1 MLPLPNILSHN
12 RDMYKHITTI
22 QYLEIVKKISTFI
35 ILLIAQFCSFVHD
48 KLIISRRCFYRD
60 SEVTH
65 SFDDFPHC
73 KSNVKTIE
81 EVKIRYECI
90 MHPDKSNCIGRQIT
104 SGQSNSA
111 GCGMPTF
118 SMMPVLIATCVPL
131 PKKAFPLRLSV
142 RLLFYKSYVARHP
155 RSVIIQV
162 GIMVFLNISTLDYVT
177 TIEPVWKRCILPLW
191 YYELASM
198 LTKIASTQ
206 SELPLSPSQHHVFTC
221 RRLLPFPTWFP
232 VHHRAV
238 PEVEVKAIHSGPQF
252 RVAYGKK
259 IMFSCLDLYVQ
270 KCRELGSGV
279 QPQATPQA

>member
-1 MLPLPNILSHN
+1 
-12 RDMYKHITTI
+12 
-22 QYLEIVKKISTFI
+22 
-35 ILLIAQFCSFVHD
+35 
-48 KLIISRRCFYRD
+48 LIISRRCFYRD
-60 SEVTH
+60 SVVTYNYG
-65 SFDDFPHC
+65 DFPHR

-90 MHPDKSNCIGRQIT
+90 MHPDKSNCIGRVLCCFCCWHSGLVRVGVLVFPSGPVVVLLIIRQIT
-104 SGQSNSA
+104 SGQSNCA

-118 SMMPVLIATCVPL
+118 SMMPVLMATRVPL
-131 PKKAFPLRLSV
+131 PIKAFPWRLSV
-142 RLLFYKSYVARHP
+142 RLFFYKNYVARHP
-155 RSVIIQV
+155 GTVIIQV
-162 GIMVFLNISTLDYVT
+162 GIIVFFNISTLDYVT

-206 SELPLSPSQHHVFTC
+206 SELPLSPSPHHVFTC

-259 IMFSCLDLYVQ
+259 IMVSLFYKDQYFQMIAMNCDILKHLQMLLS
-270 KCRELGSGV
+270 SF
-279 QPQATPQA
+279 TH